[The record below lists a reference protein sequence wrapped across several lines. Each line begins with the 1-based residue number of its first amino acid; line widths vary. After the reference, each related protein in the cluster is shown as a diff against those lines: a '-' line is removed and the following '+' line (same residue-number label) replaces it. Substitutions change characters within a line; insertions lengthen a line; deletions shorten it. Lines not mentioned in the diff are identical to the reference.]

1 MAVAWSPGQ
10 AADDSKVGTDFAHS
24 TAMTSIAKAKSPRLM
39 RLVPLLLLI
48 AACELYDDGV
58 SAPGTS

>member
-1 MAVAWSPGQ
+1 MAGVSPSGQ

-24 TAMTSIAKAKSPRLM
+24 TAMTSMAKAKSPRLM
-39 RLVPLLLLI
+39 HLVPLLLLI

-58 SAPGTS
+58 